1 MNVGQENTRESGDGN
16 STEKIESEFVCSK
29 SVKSTLHLN
38 AKQAHLHLH
47 FNNTIQAF
55 SVQIIR

>member
-1 MNVGQENTRESGDGN
+1 ME
-16 STEKIESEFVCSK
+16 IESEFDATLHSK

-38 AKQAHLHLH
+38 AKQAHLHLR
-47 FNNTIQAF
+47 FKNTIQAF